1 MILTNDIIMDLTK
14 LINSGANIT
23 VNVTSQDLKKFA
35 SDFARELASNKPTPI
50 KQPKYLTAAEVC
62 GLLSISRVTLWQWDN
77 KGITKPH
84 RLGNLKRYRLE
95 DIEELMTADV

>member
-1 MILTNDIIMDLTK
+1 MDITK

-23 VNVTSQDLKKFA
+23 VNLSPQDLKQFA
-35 SDFARELASNKPTPI
+35 RDFAKELAIPKPEAPARE
-50 KQPKYLTAAEVC
+50 KYLTTAEVC

-84 RLGNLKRYRLE
+84 RLGNLKRYRLS
-95 DIEELMTADV
+95 DIEALMTS